1 MLEVA
6 VPIASCEQ
14 STLET
19 APMRKLPGASNK
31 RKPEKVVLKYVVVQ
45 LGCGNVVRL
54 ATAMYGVRFLEV
66 AIFFI
71 TPCTCVMVQIVLNR
85 TISYNFFFQ

>member
-6 VPIASCEQ
+6 VPIASCEW

-31 RKPEKVVLKYVVVQ
+31 TKPEKVVLKYVVIQ
-45 LGCGNVVRL
+45 LLSICGNVERL
-54 ATAMYGVRFLEV
+54 ATAK
-66 AIFFI
+66 
-71 TPCTCVMVQIVLNR
+71 
-85 TISYNFFFQ
+85 

>member
-19 APMRKLPGASNK
+19 APMRKLPDDSNK
-31 RKPEKVVLKYVVVQ
+31 TKPEKVVLKYVVVQ

-54 ATAMYGVRFLEV
+54 ATAM
-66 AIFFI
+66 
-71 TPCTCVMVQIVLNR
+71 
-85 TISYNFFFQ
+85 

>member
-19 APMRKLPGASNK
+19 APKRKLPGASNK
-31 RKPEKVVLKYVVVQ
+31 TKPEKVVLKYVVVQ
-45 LGCGNVVRL
+45 LGCRNVV
-54 ATAMYGVRFLEV
+54 GHCDCNVRSS
-66 AIFFI
+66 I
-71 TPCTCVMVQIVLNR
+71 PG
-85 TISYNFFFQ
+85 SSNFFHNTLHVRIGRYKSY

>member
-19 APMRKLPGASNK
+19 APKRKLPGASNK
-31 RKPEKVVLKYVVVQ
+31 TKPEKVVLKYVVVQ
-45 LGCGNVVRL
+45 LGCGNVVGL
-54 ATAMYGVRFLEV
+54 ATQCKEFD
-66 AIFFI
+66 
-71 TPCTCVMVQIVLNR
+71 
-85 TISYNFFFQ
+85 S

>member
-31 RKPEKVVLKYVVVQ
+31 TKPEKVVLKLLSSWDV
-45 LGCGNVVRL
+45 
-54 ATAMYGVRFLEV
+54 AML
-66 AIFFI
+66 
-71 TPCTCVMVQIVLNR
+71 
-85 TISYNFFFQ
+85 

>member
-19 APMRKLPGASNK
+19 APKRKLPGASNK
-31 RKPEKVVLKYVVVQ
+31 TKTEKVGLKYVVVQ
-45 LGCGNVVRL
+45 LGCGNVVGL
-54 ATAMYGVRFLEV
+54 ATAMLGVRFLEV

-71 TPCTCVMVQIVLNR
+71 TPCTCVLVVIGR
-85 TISYNFFFQ
+85 YKSY

>member
-6 VPIASCEQ
+6 VTIASCEQ

-31 RKPEKVVLKYVVVQ
+31 TKPENIVMKYVVVQ
-45 LGCGNVVRL
+45 LGCGNAVGL
-54 ATAMYGVRFLEV
+54 ATAM
-66 AIFFI
+66 
-71 TPCTCVMVQIVLNR
+71 
-85 TISYNFFFQ
+85 